1 MLQMDLSTY
10 SGLKAAIAD
19 YLNRDDLT
27 SVIPG
32 FITLAEAKFNRKLR
46 TRQMIKRATAV
57 IDSQSFAY
65 PADWLEAKEFI
76 LSTNPITHME
86 FVTELKA
93 KELQS
98 TDIVSPGKPRYYT
111 IIGSQIEVIGTPD
124 TSYSGVLTYYAKIP
138 ALSDSNT
145 SNWLL
150 AYAPDLYLYGA
161 LLESAPYLK
170 DDERL
175 AIWGQMY
182 IDSKADIELADQR
195 ASVSSTP
202 VVRARSLG

>member
-1 MLQMDLSTY
+1 MALDTY
-10 SGLKAAIAD
+10 SGLKTGIAD

-27 SVIPG
+27 SIIPS

-46 TRQMIKRATAV
+46 VRQMIKRATATL
-57 IDSQSFAY
+57 DTQYFAF
-65 PADWLEAKEFI
+65 PSDFLQAKEFQ
-76 LSTNPITHME
+76 LNTNPITYLQY
-86 FVTELKA
+86 VTQNQGDYGSA
-93 KELQS
+93 NQFIS
-98 TDIVSPGKPRYYT
+98 AGKPQFYT
-111 IIGSQIEVIGTPD
+111 IIGTQLEVIPTPD
-124 TSYSGVLTYYAKIP
+124 ASYTGELTYYGKIT

-161 LLESAPYLK
+161 LVEATPYLK

-175 AIWGQMY
+175 GTWSTLYTNSLG
-182 IDSKADIELADQR
+182 DIEIADQR

-202 VVRARSLG
+202 IVRARSLG

>member
-1 MLQMDLSTY
+1 MNLSTY

-19 YLNRDDLT
+19 YLNRDDMT

-32 FITLAEAKFNRKLR
+32 FIALAEAKFNRKLR
-46 TRQMIKRATAV
+46 ARQMIKRATATV
-57 IDSQSFAY
+57 DTQFFAY

-76 LSTNPITHME
+76 LNTNPITYLK
-86 FVTELKA
+86 FVTDAQANELRA
-93 KELQS
+93 
-98 TDIVSPGKPRYYT
+98 TTIVAPGKPAYYT

-124 TSYSGVLTYYAKIP
+124 TTYTGELTYYAKIP
-138 ALSDSNT
+138 ALSDTNT

-161 LLESAPYLK
+161 LIESAPYLK

-175 AIWGQMY
+175 AVWSQLY
-182 IDSKADIELADQR
+182 NDSKADIEIADQR